1 MTVEALP
8 YVILLGFFFGTSLI
22 ASRFSVGQFEP
33 ITFIGLR
40 LTLGRARICC
50 RLMHCC
56 AAGAGPGTA
65 ACGVTLWCS
74 GFSAQLFL

>member
-8 YVILLGFFFGTSLI
+8 FVILLGFFFGSSLI

-40 LTLGRARICC
+40 LTLAGMGYAAIFALARV
-50 RLMHCC
+50 
-56 AAGAGPGTA
+56 P
-65 ACGVTLWCS
+65 
-74 GFSAQLFL
+74 